1 MQYIQQLLSR
11 INLLY
16 LCPFV
21 QKILHLSLILCL
33 VALTPMSAYAA
44 GDSLTSSISLSFNST
59 KKFQLEAYEH
69 FYAYYTVP
77 SSYSRTKNTLSVTVS
92 NLSNF
97 SISVMNSD
105 GSSISTT
112 RKKNILYFKNN
123 AFIAENRYFIKIH
136 NQRNIRSSGSINIRC
151 TTDTTA
157 SPKTSHKDATN
168 IASSHKRHQ
177 QKSTKSSSS
186 RNASRQKSTN
196 NSYSR
201 NASRQKT
208 ANNSYSRN
216 ASRQKSTNNSYSRN
230 ASRQKS
236 TNNSSSRNA
245 SRQKTA
251 NNSSSRNASRQKAT
265 NNSSSQNASRQKA
278 TKSSSSRKGK
288 TAATNNAS
296 TSSKKYVSSGTTLSP
311 VTPAIHYIRLK
322 KGTSI
327 ALAERIYT
335 TVPNHPIS
343 FTPSSSSL
351 HITDGIVYATSA
363 GLFYIIIQDG
373 SYSSSCTVKVD
384 P

>member
-1 MQYIQQLLSR
+1 
-11 INLLY
+11 
-16 LCPFV
+16 
-21 QKILHLSLILCL
+21 
-33 VALTPMSAYAA
+33 MSAYAA

-136 NQRNIRSSGSINIRC
+136 NQRNIRSSGSINIRY

-196 NSYSR
+196 NS
-201 NASRQKT
+201 
-208 ANNSYSRN
+208 
-216 ASRQKSTNNSYSRN
+216 
-230 ASRQKS
+230 
-236 TNNSSSRNA
+236 SSRNA

-251 NNSSSRNASRQKAT
+251 NNSSSRNASRQKTT
-265 NNSSSQNASRQKA
+265 NNSSSRNASRQNSSSRNASRQKA

>member
-69 FYAYYTVP
+69 FYAYYTMP

-123 AFIAENRYFIKIH
+123 AFTAENRYFIKIH
-136 NQRNIRSSGSINIRC
+136 NQRNIRSSGSINIRY

-157 SPKTSHKDATN
+157 SPKTSHKDVTN

-177 QKSTKSSSS
+177 
-186 RNASRQKSTN
+186 
-196 NSYSR
+196 
-201 NASRQKT
+201 
-208 ANNSYSRN
+208 
-216 ASRQKSTNNSYSRN
+216 
-230 ASRQKS
+230 QKS

-251 NNSSSRNASRQKAT
+251 NNSSSRNASRQKTT
-265 NNSSSQNASRQKA
+265 NNSSSRNASRQKATKSSSSRNASRQKA

>member
-1 MQYIQQLLSR
+1 MHYKKGVSMQYIQQLLSR

-69 FYAYYTVP
+69 FYAYYTMP

-123 AFIAENRYFIKIH
+123 AFTAENRYFIKIH
-136 NQRNIRSSGSINIRC
+136 NQRNIRSSGSINIRY

-168 IASSHKRHQ
+168 IASSHKQHQ

-186 RNASRQKSTN
+186 RNASRQKAT
-196 NSYSR
+196 
-201 NASRQKT
+201 
-208 ANNSYSRN
+208 
-216 ASRQKSTNNSYSRN
+216 KS
-230 ASRQKS
+230 
-236 TNNSSSRNA
+236 
-245 SRQKTA
+245 
-251 NNSSSRNASRQKAT
+251 SSSRNASRQKAT
-265 NNSSSQNASRQKA
+265 NNSSS
-278 TKSSSSRKGK
+278 RKGK
-288 TAATNNAS
+288 TAATNKSS

>member
-33 VALTPMSAYAA
+33 VALTPISAYAA

-136 NQRNIRSSGSINIRC
+136 NQRNIRSAGSINIRY

-186 RNASRQKSTN
+186 RNASRQKT
-196 NSYSR
+196 
-201 NASRQKT
+201 T
-208 ANNSYSRN
+208 
-216 ASRQKSTNNSYSRN
+216 KS
-230 ASRQKS
+230 
-236 TNNSSSRNA
+236 SSSRNA

-251 NNSSSRNASRQKAT
+251 NNSSSRNDSRQKAT
-265 NNSSSQNASRQKA
+265 NNSSSRNDSRQKA

-296 TSSKKYVSSGTTLSP
+296 TSSKKYISSGTTLSP

>member
-69 FYAYYTVP
+69 FYANYTVP

-112 RKKNILYFKNN
+112 GKKNILYFKNN

-136 NQRNIRSSGSINIRC
+136 NQRNIRSAGSINIRY

-186 RNASRQKSTN
+186 RNASRQK
-196 NSYSR
+196 
-201 NASRQKT
+201 
-208 ANNSYSRN
+208 
-216 ASRQKSTNNSYSRN
+216 
-230 ASRQKS
+230 
-236 TNNSSSRNA
+236 
-245 SRQKTA
+245 TA
-251 NNSSSRNASRQKAT
+251 NNSSSRNASRQK
-265 NNSSSQNASRQKA
+265 N

-311 VTPAIHYIRLK
+311 VTPAIHYIRLQN
-322 KGTSI
+322 GTSI

>member
-11 INLLY
+11 INILY

-136 NQRNIRSSGSINIRC
+136 NQRNIRSAGSINIRY

-186 RNASRQKSTN
+186 RNASRQK
-196 NSYSR
+196 
-201 NASRQKT
+201 
-208 ANNSYSRN
+208 
-216 ASRQKSTNNSYSRN
+216 
-230 ASRQKS
+230 
-236 TNNSSSRNA
+236 
-245 SRQKTA
+245 TA
-251 NNSSSRNASRQKAT
+251 NNSSSRNASRQKNT
-265 NNSSSQNASRQKA
+265 NN
-278 TKSSSSRKGK
+278 SSSRKGK

-296 TSSKKYVSSGTTLSP
+296 TSSKKYISSGTTLSP

>member
-136 NQRNIRSSGSINIRC
+136 NQRNIRSAGSINIRY

-186 RNASRQKSTN
+186 RNASRQKT
-196 NSYSR
+196 
-201 NASRQKT
+201 
-208 ANNSYSRN
+208 
-216 ASRQKSTNNSYSRN
+216 
-230 ASRQKS
+230 
-236 TNNSSSRNA
+236 
-245 SRQKTA
+245 
-251 NNSSSRNASRQKAT
+251 
-265 NNSSSQNASRQKA
+265 

-296 TSSKKYVSSGTTLSP
+296 TSSKKYISSGTTLSP

>member
-16 LCPFV
+16 LYPFV

-33 VALTPMSAYAA
+33 AMLTPLSAYAA

-77 SSYSRTKNTLSVTVS
+77 SSYSCTKNTLSVTVR

-123 AFIAENRYFIKIH
+123 AFIAGNRYFIKIH
-136 NQRNIRSSGSINIRC
+136 NQRNIRSAGSINIRY

-177 QKSTKSSSS
+177 QKNTRNTSS
-186 RNASRQKSTN
+186 RNADRQKSTN
-196 NSYSR
+196 NSLSR
-201 NASRQKT
+201 NTSRQK
-208 ANNSYSRN
+208 A
-216 ASRQKSTNNSYSRN
+216 
-230 ASRQKS
+230 
-236 TNNSSSRNA
+236 
-245 SRQKTA
+245 A
-251 NNSSSRNASRQKAT
+251 NNSSSR
-265 NNSSSQNASRQKA
+265 
-278 TKSSSSRKGK
+278 KGK
-288 TAATNNAS
+288 MAATNKAS
-296 TSSKKYVSSGTTLSP
+296 TSPPKNVSSGTTLSP

>member
-69 FYAYYTVP
+69 FYANYTVP

-136 NQRNIRSSGSINIRC
+136 NQRNIRSSGSINIRY

-186 RNASRQKSTN
+186 RNASRQKTAN
-196 NSYSR
+196 NSSSR
-201 NASRQKT
+201 NASRQK
-208 ANNSYSRN
+208 N
-216 ASRQKSTNNSYSRN
+216 
-230 ASRQKS
+230 

-245 SRQKTA
+245 SRQKT
-251 NNSSSRNASRQKAT
+251 T
-265 NNSSSQNASRQKA
+265 NN
-278 TKSSSSRKGK
+278 SSSRKGK

>member
-1 MQYIQQLLSR
+1 MQHIQQLLSR

-97 SISVMNSD
+97 SVSVMNSD

-136 NQRNIRSSGSINIRC
+136 NQRNIRSSGSINIRY

-157 SPKTSHKDATN
+157 PPKTSHKDATN

-196 NSYSR
+196 NSSSR
-201 NASRQKT
+201 NASRQK
-208 ANNSYSRN
+208 N
-216 ASRQKSTNNSYSRN
+216 
-230 ASRQKS
+230 

-251 NNSSSRNASRQKAT
+251 NN
-265 NNSSSQNASRQKA
+265 
-278 TKSSSSRKGK
+278 SSSRKGK

-363 GLFYIIIQDG
+363 GLFYIVIQDG

>member
-136 NQRNIRSSGSINIRC
+136 NQRNIRSSGSINIRY

-177 QKSTKSSSS
+177 QKST
-186 RNASRQKSTN
+186 
-196 NSYSR
+196 
-201 NASRQKT
+201 
-208 ANNSYSRN
+208 
-216 ASRQKSTNNSYSRN
+216 
-230 ASRQKS
+230 
-236 TNNSSSRNA
+236 NNSSSRNA

-251 NNSSSRNASRQKAT
+251 NNSSSRNASRQKTT
-265 NNSSSQNASRQKA
+265 NNSSSRNASRQKA

-311 VTPAIHYIRLK
+311 VTPDIHYIRLK

>member
-1 MQYIQQLLSR
+1 MQHIQQLLSR

-59 KKFQLEAYEH
+59 KKFQLEPYEH

-77 SSYSRTKNTLSVTVS
+77 SSYSRTKNTLSVRVS

-136 NQRNIRSSGSINIRC
+136 NQRNIRSSGSINIRY

-186 RNASRQKSTN
+186 RNASRQKT
-196 NSYSR
+196 
-201 NASRQKT
+201 T
-208 ANNSYSRN
+208 
-216 ASRQKSTNNSYSRN
+216 KS
-230 ASRQKS
+230 
-236 TNNSSSRNA
+236 SSSRND

-251 NNSSSRNASRQKAT
+251 NNSSSRND
-265 NNSSSQNASRQKA
+265 SRQKA

-288 TAATNNAS
+288 TAATNKAS

>member
-69 FYAYYTVP
+69 FYAYYTMP

-136 NQRNIRSSGSINIRC
+136 NQRNIRSSGSINIRY

-177 QKSTKSSSS
+177 QKST
-186 RNASRQKSTN
+186 
-196 NSYSR
+196 
-201 NASRQKT
+201 
-208 ANNSYSRN
+208 
-216 ASRQKSTNNSYSRN
+216 
-230 ASRQKS
+230 
-236 TNNSSSRNA
+236 NNSSSRNA
-245 SRQKTA
+245 SRQKTT
-251 NNSSSRNASRQKAT
+251 NNSSSRNATRQKTA
-265 NNSSSQNASRQKA
+265 NNSTSRNASRQKA

>member
-59 KKFQLEAYEH
+59 KKFQLEPYEH

-136 NQRNIRSSGSINIRC
+136 NQRNIRSAGSINIRY

-186 RNASRQKSTN
+186 RNASRQKT
-196 NSYSR
+196 
-201 NASRQKT
+201 T
-208 ANNSYSRN
+208 
-216 ASRQKSTNNSYSRN
+216 KS
-230 ASRQKS
+230 
-236 TNNSSSRNA
+236 SSSRNA

-251 NNSSSRNASRQKAT
+251 NNSY
-265 NNSSSQNASRQKA
+265 
-278 TKSSSSRKGK
+278 SRKGK

-296 TSSKKYVSSGTTLSP
+296 TSSKKYISSSTTLSP

>member
-77 SSYSRTKNTLSVTVS
+77 SSYSRAKNTLSVTVS

-136 NQRNIRSSGSINIRC
+136 NQRNIRSAGSINIRY

-168 IASSHKRHQ
+168 IASSHKRHK

-186 RNASRQKSTN
+186 RNASRQKSI
-196 NSYSR
+196 
-201 NASRQKT
+201 
-208 ANNSYSRN
+208 
-216 ASRQKSTNNSYSRN
+216 
-230 ASRQKS
+230 
-236 TNNSSSRNA
+236 NNSSSRNA

-251 NNSSSRNASRQKAT
+251 NN
-265 NNSSSQNASRQKA
+265 
-278 TKSSSSRKGK
+278 SSSRKGK

-296 TSSKKYVSSGTTLSP
+296 TSSKKYISSGTTLSP

>member
-69 FYAYYTVP
+69 FYAYYTMP

-123 AFIAENRYFIKIH
+123 AFTAKNRYFIKIH
-136 NQRNIRSSGSINIRC
+136 NQRNIRSAGSINIRY

-186 RNASRQKSTN
+186 RNASRQKT
-196 NSYSR
+196 
-201 NASRQKT
+201 T
-208 ANNSYSRN
+208 
-216 ASRQKSTNNSYSRN
+216 KS
-230 ASRQKS
+230 
-236 TNNSSSRNA
+236 SSSRNA

-251 NNSSSRNASRQKAT
+251 NNSSSRNASRQK
-265 NNSSSQNASRQKA
+265 N

>member
-1 MQYIQQLLSR
+1 MQHIQQLLSR

-59 KKFQLEAYEH
+59 KKFQLEPYEH

-136 NQRNIRSSGSINIRC
+136 NQRNIRSAGSINIRY

-186 RNASRQKSTN
+186 W
-196 NSYSR
+196 

-208 ANNSYSRN
+208 T
-216 ASRQKSTNNSYSRN
+216 KS
-230 ASRQKS
+230 
-236 TNNSSSRNA
+236 SSSRNA

-251 NNSSSRNASRQKAT
+251 NNSSSRNDSRQKAT
-265 NNSSSQNASRQKA
+265 NNSSSWNDSRQKTA
-278 TKSSSSRKGK
+278 NNSYSRKGK

-296 TSSKKYVSSGTTLSP
+296 TSSKKFVSSGTTLSP

-363 GLFYIIIQDG
+363 GLFYIIVQDG

>member
-1 MQYIQQLLSR
+1 MVALL
-11 INLLY
+11 
-16 LCPFV
+16 
-21 QKILHLSLILCL
+21 QKNRTPLSLILCL

-136 NQRNIRSSGSINIRC
+136 NQRNIRSAGSINIRY

-186 RNASRQKSTN
+186 RNASRQKT
-196 NSYSR
+196 
-201 NASRQKT
+201 T
-208 ANNSYSRN
+208 
-216 ASRQKSTNNSYSRN
+216 KS
-230 ASRQKS
+230 
-236 TNNSSSRNA
+236 SSSRNA

-251 NNSSSRNASRQKAT
+251 NNSY
-265 NNSSSQNASRQKA
+265 
-278 TKSSSSRKGK
+278 SRKGK

>member
-136 NQRNIRSSGSINIRC
+136 NQRNIRSSGSINIRY

-177 QKSTKSSSS
+177 QKST
-186 RNASRQKSTN
+186 N
-196 NSYSR
+196 NSS
-201 NASRQKT
+201 
-208 ANNSYSRN
+208 
-216 ASRQKSTNNSYSRN
+216 SRN

-251 NNSSSRNASRQKAT
+251 NNSSSRNASRQK
-265 NNSSSQNASRQKA
+265 N

>member
-136 NQRNIRSSGSINIRC
+136 NQRNIRSAGSINIRY

-186 RNASRQKSTN
+186 RNASRQK
-196 NSYSR
+196 
-201 NASRQKT
+201 
-208 ANNSYSRN
+208 
-216 ASRQKSTNNSYSRN
+216 
-230 ASRQKS
+230 
-236 TNNSSSRNA
+236 
-245 SRQKTA
+245 TA
-251 NNSSSRNASRQKAT
+251 NNSSSRND
-265 NNSSSQNASRQKA
+265 SRQKA

-296 TSSKKYVSSGTTLSP
+296 TSSKKYISSSTTLSP

>member
-69 FYAYYTVP
+69 FYVYYTVP

-136 NQRNIRSSGSINIRC
+136 NQRNIRSAGSINIRY

-196 NSYSR
+196 NS
-201 NASRQKT
+201 
-208 ANNSYSRN
+208 
-216 ASRQKSTNNSYSRN
+216 
-230 ASRQKS
+230 
-236 TNNSSSRNA
+236 SSRNA

-265 NNSSSQNASRQKA
+265 
-278 TKSSSSRKGK
+278 KSSYSRKGK

-296 TSSKKYVSSGTTLSP
+296 TSSKKFVSSGTTLSP

>member
-69 FYAYYTVP
+69 FYAYYTMP

-123 AFIAENRYFIKIH
+123 AFTAENRYFIKIH
-136 NQRNIRSSGSINIRC
+136 NQRNIRSAGSINIRY

-186 RNASRQKSTN
+186 RNASRQK
-196 NSYSR
+196 
-201 NASRQKT
+201 
-208 ANNSYSRN
+208 
-216 ASRQKSTNNSYSRN
+216 
-230 ASRQKS
+230 
-236 TNNSSSRNA
+236 
-245 SRQKTA
+245 TA

-265 NNSSSQNASRQKA
+265 KSSSSRNASRQKA

>member
-69 FYAYYTVP
+69 FYAYYTMP

-123 AFIAENRYFIKIH
+123 AFTAENRYFIKIH
-136 NQRNIRSSGSINIRC
+136 NQRNIRSSGSINIRY

-168 IASSHKRHQ
+168 IASSHKQHQ

-186 RNASRQKSTN
+186 RNATRQKPT
-196 NSYSR
+196 
-201 NASRQKT
+201 
-208 ANNSYSRN
+208 
-216 ASRQKSTNNSYSRN
+216 KS
-230 ASRQKS
+230 
-236 TNNSSSRNA
+236 
-245 SRQKTA
+245 
-251 NNSSSRNASRQKAT
+251 SSSRNASRQKAT
-265 NNSSSQNASRQKA
+265 NNSSS
-278 TKSSSSRKGK
+278 RKGK
-288 TAATNNAS
+288 TAATNKSS

>member
-69 FYAYYTVP
+69 FYAYYTMP

-123 AFIAENRYFIKIH
+123 AFTAKNRYFIKIH
-136 NQRNIRSSGSINIRC
+136 NQRNIRSAGSINIRY

-157 SPKTSHKDATN
+157 SP
-168 IASSHKRHQ
+168 
-177 QKSTKSSSS
+177 
-186 RNASRQKSTN
+186 
-196 NSYSR
+196 
-201 NASRQKT
+201 
-208 ANNSYSRN
+208 
-216 ASRQKSTNNSYSRN
+216 
-230 ASRQKS
+230 
-236 TNNSSSRNA
+236 NA

-251 NNSSSRNASRQKAT
+251 NNSSSRNASRQK
-265 NNSSSQNASRQKA
+265 N

>member
-11 INLLY
+11 INILY

-123 AFIAENRYFIKIH
+123 AFTAENRYFIKIH
-136 NQRNIRSSGSINIRC
+136 NQRNIRSAGSINIRY

-186 RNASRQKSTN
+186 RNASRQKT
-196 NSYSR
+196 
-201 NASRQKT
+201 T
-208 ANNSYSRN
+208 
-216 ASRQKSTNNSYSRN
+216 KS
-230 ASRQKS
+230 
-236 TNNSSSRNA
+236 SSSRNA

-251 NNSSSRNASRQKAT
+251 NNSSSRNASRQK
-265 NNSSSQNASRQKA
+265 N

>member
-11 INLLY
+11 INLLD

-97 SISVMNSD
+97 SVSVMNSD

-136 NQRNIRSSGSINIRC
+136 NQRNIRSSGSINIRY

-186 RNASRQKSTN
+186 RNASRQKSTK
-196 NSYSR
+196 SSSSR

-208 ANNSYSRN
+208 ANNSS
-216 ASRQKSTNNSYSRN
+216 SRN

-251 NNSSSRNASRQKAT
+251 
-265 NNSSSQNASRQKA
+265 
-278 TKSSSSRKGK
+278 KSSSSRKGK
-288 TAATNNAS
+288 TPATNNVS
-296 TSSKKYVSSGTTLSP
+296 TSPKKNISSDTTLSP

>member
-69 FYAYYTVP
+69 FYANYTVP

-136 NQRNIRSSGSINIRC
+136 NQRNIRSSGSINIRY

-186 RNASRQKSTN
+186 RNASRQK
-196 NSYSR
+196 
-201 NASRQKT
+201 
-208 ANNSYSRN
+208 
-216 ASRQKSTNNSYSRN
+216 
-230 ASRQKS
+230 
-236 TNNSSSRNA
+236 
-245 SRQKTA
+245 TA
-251 NNSSSRNASRQKAT
+251 NNSSSRNASRQK
-265 NNSSSQNASRQKA
+265 N

-373 SYSSSCTVKVD
+373 SYYSSCTVKVD

>member
-11 INLLY
+11 INLLD

-97 SISVMNSD
+97 SVSVMNSD

-136 NQRNIRSSGSINIRC
+136 NQRNIRSSGSINIRY

-186 RNASRQKSTN
+186 RNASRQKTTKS
-196 NSYSR
+196 SSSR

-208 ANNSYSRN
+208 A
-216 ASRQKSTNNSYSRN
+216 
-230 ASRQKS
+230 
-236 TNNSSSRNA
+236 NNSSSRNA

-251 NNSSSRNASRQKAT
+251 NNSSSRNASRQK
-265 NNSSSQNASRQKA
+265 N

-288 TAATNNAS
+288 TVATNNAS

>member
-59 KKFQLEAYEH
+59 KKFQLEPYEH

-136 NQRNIRSSGSINIRC
+136 NQRNIRSAGSINIRY

-168 IASSHKRHQ
+168 IASSHKRHK

-186 RNASRQKSTN
+186 RNASRQKSI
-196 NSYSR
+196 
-201 NASRQKT
+201 
-208 ANNSYSRN
+208 
-216 ASRQKSTNNSYSRN
+216 
-230 ASRQKS
+230 
-236 TNNSSSRNA
+236 NNSSSRND

-251 NNSSSRNASRQKAT
+251 NNSSSRND
-265 NNSSSQNASRQKA
+265 SRQKA

-288 TAATNNAS
+288 TAATNKAS

-311 VTPAIHYIRLK
+311 VTPAIHYIWLK

>member
-33 VALTPMSAYAA
+33 AMLTPLSAYAA

-59 KKFQLEAYEH
+59 KKFQLDAYEH

-77 SSYSRTKNTLSVTVS
+77 SSYSCTKNALSVTVS

-97 SISVMNSD
+97 SISVMDSD

-123 AFIAENRYFIKIH
+123 AFIAGNRYFIKIH
-136 NQRNIRSSGSINIRC
+136 NQRNIRSAGSINIRY

-157 SPKTSHKDATN
+157 SPKASHKDATN

-177 QKSTKSSSS
+177 QKSTKNSSSRNADRQKAAKNSSS
-186 RNASRQKSTN
+186 RNASRQKS
-196 NSYSR
+196 
-201 NASRQKT
+201 
-208 ANNSYSRN
+208 
-216 ASRQKSTNNSYSRN
+216 
-230 ASRQKS
+230 
-236 TNNSSSRNA
+236 
-245 SRQKTA
+245 A
-251 NNSSSRNASRQKAT
+251 NNSSSRNTSRQKNA
-265 NNSSSQNASRQKA
+265 NN
-278 TKSSSSRKGK
+278 SSSRKGK
-288 TAATNNAS
+288 TAATNKAS
-296 TSSKKYVSSGTTLSP
+296 TSSPKKVSSGTTLSP
-311 VTPAIHYIRLK
+311 VTPARHYIRLK

-351 HITDGIVYATSA
+351 HITDGIVYATST

>member
-77 SSYSRTKNTLSVTVS
+77 SSYSRTKNTLSITVS

-136 NQRNIRSSGSINIRC
+136 NQRNIRSAGSINIRY

-186 RNASRQKSTN
+186 RNASRQKT
-196 NSYSR
+196 
-201 NASRQKT
+201 T
-208 ANNSYSRN
+208 
-216 ASRQKSTNNSYSRN
+216 KS
-230 ASRQKS
+230 
-236 TNNSSSRNA
+236 SSSRNA

-251 NNSSSRNASRQKAT
+251 NNSSSRNDSRQKAT
-265 NNSSSQNASRQKA
+265 NNSSSRNDSRQKA

-296 TSSKKYVSSGTTLSP
+296 TSSKKYISSGTTLSP

>member
-136 NQRNIRSSGSINIRC
+136 NQRNIRSAGSINIRY

-168 IASSHKRHQ
+168 IASSHKQHQ
-177 QKSTKSSSS
+177 QKSTKSSS
-186 RNASRQKSTN
+186 
-196 NSYSR
+196 
-201 NASRQKT
+201 
-208 ANNSYSRN
+208 
-216 ASRQKSTNNSYSRN
+216 SRN

-251 NNSSSRNASRQKAT
+251 NNSSSR
-265 NNSSSQNASRQKA
+265 
-278 TKSSSSRKGK
+278 KGK
-288 TAATNNAS
+288 TAATNKAS

>member
-69 FYAYYTVP
+69 FYVYYTVP

-136 NQRNIRSSGSINIRC
+136 IQRNIRSAGSINIRY

-186 RNASRQKSTN
+186 RNASRQK
-196 NSYSR
+196 
-201 NASRQKT
+201 T
-208 ANNSYSRN
+208 ANNSY
-216 ASRQKSTNNSYSRN
+216 
-230 ASRQKS
+230 
-236 TNNSSSRNA
+236 
-245 SRQKTA
+245 
-251 NNSSSRNASRQKAT
+251 
-265 NNSSSQNASRQKA
+265 
-278 TKSSSSRKGK
+278 SRKGK

-296 TSSKKYVSSGTTLSP
+296 TSSKKYISSGTTLSP

-363 GLFYIIIQDG
+363 GLFYIIVQDG

>member
-69 FYAYYTVP
+69 FYANYTVP

-136 NQRNIRSSGSINIRC
+136 NQRNIRSAGSINIRY

-177 QKSTKSSSS
+177 QKST
-186 RNASRQKSTN
+186 
-196 NSYSR
+196 
-201 NASRQKT
+201 
-208 ANNSYSRN
+208 
-216 ASRQKSTNNSYSRN
+216 
-230 ASRQKS
+230 
-236 TNNSSSRNA
+236 NNSSSRNA

-251 NNSSSRNASRQKAT
+251 NNSSSRNASRQKTT
-265 NNSSSQNASRQKA
+265 NNSSSRNASRQKA

>member
-136 NQRNIRSSGSINIRC
+136 NQRNIRSSGSINIRY

-196 NSYSR
+196 NS
-201 NASRQKT
+201 
-208 ANNSYSRN
+208 
-216 ASRQKSTNNSYSRN
+216 
-230 ASRQKS
+230 
-236 TNNSSSRNA
+236 SSR
-245 SRQKTA
+245 
-251 NNSSSRNASRQKAT
+251 
-265 NNSSSQNASRQKA
+265 NASRQKA

-288 TAATNNAS
+288 TAATNKAS
-296 TSSKKYVSSGTTLSP
+296 TSSKKYVSSGTTLSH

-384 P
+384 S

>member
-69 FYAYYTVP
+69 FYANYTVP

-136 NQRNIRSSGSINIRC
+136 NQRNIRSAGSINIRY

-186 RNASRQKSTN
+186 RNASRQKTTN
-196 NSYSR
+196 NSY
-201 NASRQKT
+201 
-208 ANNSYSRN
+208 
-216 ASRQKSTNNSYSRN
+216 
-230 ASRQKS
+230 
-236 TNNSSSRNA
+236 SRNA

-251 NNSSSRNASRQKAT
+251 NNSSSRNASRQK
-265 NNSSSQNASRQKA
+265 N

-296 TSSKKYVSSGTTLSP
+296 TSSKKYVSSGTTLPP
-311 VTPAIHYIRLK
+311 VPPAIHYIRLK

>member
-1 MQYIQQLLSR
+1 MHYKKGVSMQYIQQLLSR

-77 SSYSRTKNTLSVTVS
+77 SSYSRAKNTLSVTVS

-136 NQRNIRSSGSINIRC
+136 NQRNIRSAGSINIRY

-186 RNASRQKSTN
+186 RNASRQK
-196 NSYSR
+196 
-201 NASRQKT
+201 T
-208 ANNSYSRN
+208 ANNSY
-216 ASRQKSTNNSYSRN
+216 
-230 ASRQKS
+230 
-236 TNNSSSRNA
+236 
-245 SRQKTA
+245 
-251 NNSSSRNASRQKAT
+251 
-265 NNSSSQNASRQKA
+265 
-278 TKSSSSRKGK
+278 SRKGK
-288 TAATNNAS
+288 TAATNKAS

>member
-77 SSYSRTKNTLSVTVS
+77 SSYSRAKNTLSVTVS

-136 NQRNIRSSGSINIRC
+136 NQRNIRSAGSINIRY

-186 RNASRQKSTN
+186 RNASRQKT
-196 NSYSR
+196 
-201 NASRQKT
+201 T
-208 ANNSYSRN
+208 
-216 ASRQKSTNNSYSRN
+216 KS
-230 ASRQKS
+230 
-236 TNNSSSRNA
+236 SSSRNA

-251 NNSSSRNASRQKAT
+251 NNSSSRND
-265 NNSSSQNASRQKA
+265 SRQKA

-296 TSSKKYVSSGTTLSP
+296 TSSKKYISSSTTLSP